1 MEKSK
6 ENEIYE
12 HSLSEIKS
20 ENSGL
25 INLSSCDAS
34 SLNDGSLIF

>member
-1 MEKSK
+1 MEKIK
-6 ENEIYE
+6 QNEIYE
-12 HSLSEIKS
+12 NSLSEIKS
-20 ENSGL
+20 ENSEH